1 MKNKTFKTIISFLF
15 VLISSQTEAQRLSNP
30 FDFPMQLSGGFCDLR
45 ANHYHAG
52 IDFRTKSSE
61 GHAMHAVLRG
71 YISRVSVSPWGYG
84 LAIYVTHPDDSLI
97 TVYGHL
103 QRYTYRIA
111 ELVKKKQYEKESYTV
126 DIQFEPG
133 ALPVKQGN
141 LIGYS
146 GNSGNSGGPH
156 LHFEVRDMRT
166 NELIDPLVF
175 FKSHIP
181 DTKKPLVR
189 GLKIYPIEGKGVV
202 NGSNKKRDIE
212 FKLDKNDNP
221 IISTTLEA
229 WGEVGL
235 AIRAID
241 RMDGTGFS
249 YGIKDIL
256 QTVDGIE
263 TYRSHT
269 DRFSLDE
276 SRYINSYTDYEE
288 WSDKRTFYIK
298 TFVEPGNRTQFV
310 ASRNSGKINIDEERI
325 YNVVMTLT
333 DTYGNSCD
341 VPIKI
346 KGKKQEITPP
356 DTAGT
361 RLMRWY
367 DYNSFSAK
375 GIQLTISR
383 NSLYNSIY
391 MHYNTIAVTENSI
404 ANGASVAKSPSTVKE
419 LPPTKG
425 FYSSIHVLHK
435 SPVPLHNPARL
446 SIHLD
451 SSFSSVNTDRLGIVR
466 LSGSNGRMSWIG
478 GTYRDEWI
486 DAEIN
491 ELGTYTVAH
500 DTIPPVIRPVD
511 PGKWRE
517 KKKISI
523 LITDNLSG
531 VATYRGE
538 INGKYALFEFDG
550 KRALI
555 TYDFDDERLHPGYH
569 RLKLTVTDGCGNMSL
584 YEHSFSW

>member
-1 MKNKTFKTIISFLF
+1 MNIKYHILLHLLFLIT
-15 VLISSQTEAQRLSNP
+15 VTPTVAQRLSNP
-30 FDFPMQLSGGFCDLR
+30 FEFPMQLSGGFCDLR

-111 ELVKKKQYEKESYTV
+111 EFVKKKQYEKESYNV

-133 ALPVKQGN
+133 ALPVKQGD

-146 GNSGNSGGPH
+146 GNSGSSGGPH

-175 FKSHIP
+175 YKSRIP
-181 DTKKPLVR
+181 DTRKPIVR
-189 GLKIYPIEGKGVV
+189 GLKIYPIEGKGMV
-202 NGSNKKRDIE
+202 NGSNKKKDIE
-212 FKLDKNDNP
+212 FKLDKNENP
-221 IISTTLEA
+221 VIAGTIEA

-235 AIRAID
+235 AVRAID
-241 RMDGTGFS
+241 RMDGTGFT

-256 QTVDGIE
+256 QTVDGVE
-263 TYRSHT
+263 TYRSYT

-276 SRYINSYTDYEE
+276 SKYINSYTDYEE
-288 WSDKRTFYIK
+288 WSEKRTFYIK
-298 TFVEPGNRTQFV
+298 TFVDPGNNTQFV
-310 ASRNSGKINIDEERI
+310 ASRNSGKIKIDEERI
-325 YNVVMTLT
+325 YNVVITLT
-333 DTYGNSCD
+333 DTYGNSCK
-341 VPIKI
+341 VPVKI
-346 KGKKQEITPP
+346 KGKKQDITPP
-356 DTAGT
+356 DTTGT

-375 GIQLTISR
+375 GLQITIPR
-383 NSLYNSIY
+383 NSLYNSVY
-391 MHYNTIAVTENSI
+391 MHYSAIPAKESSATKKTS
-404 ANGASVAKSPSTVKE
+404 ASAEPSSTRA
-419 LPPTKG
+419 
-425 FYSSIHVLHK
+425 FFSSIHILHK
-435 SPVPLHNPARL
+435 TPVPLHNPALL

-451 SSFSSVNTDRLGIVR
+451 SSFMSVNTEQLGIVR
-466 LSGSNGRMSWIG
+466 LSGPNGRMSWIG

-491 ELGTYTVAH
+491 ELGSYTVAC
-500 DTIPPVIRPVD
+500 DTTPPVIRPVD

-517 KKKISI
+517 KKRISF

-531 VATYRGE
+531 ISTYRGE
-538 INGKYALFEFDG
+538 INGKYALFEYDG
-550 KRALI
+550 KRTLI

-569 RLKLTVTDGCGNMSL
+569 RLKLTVTDGCGNQSF